1 MVIQKAIRMITKIL
15 HKKIGDTIK
24 VYCVLESNST
34 PVLEAI
40 ILDDNSLVSDID
52 TSNVEISEIFP
63 GLFFATIPLQEV
75 SSGYVLGVFGGGS
88 FCVSMEATIP
98 RVFFF
103 NANQVDLL
111 SETLGFTILDNRGSI
126 MQMGTLGSIDTN
138 FYQIVLGQGAVDADQ
153 FLVVL
158 SSYDSIS
165 INSISDANNT
175 NVPSR
180 GTILLNS
187 NVWQQIAIPVYDK
200 NIKEEFCD
208 RLAVKYNTDASNIIE
223 ICTAY
228 FGSENKFRSYIPDVT
243 SPNSSNNFPLIFTDR
258 DSFEISGVWVKM
270 KDLSSFGGT
279 LLYEW
284 GS

>member
-1 MVIQKAIRMITKIL
+1 MITKIL

-34 PVLEAI
+34 PALEAI
-40 ILDDNSLVSDID
+40 TLDDNNLVADID
-52 TSNVEISEIFP
+52 TSSVEISEIFP
-63 GLFFATIPLQEV
+63 GLFFATMSLQGV
-75 SSGYVLGVFGGGS
+75 SNGYILGTFGGGS
-88 FCVSMEATIP
+88 FCVSVEATIP

-111 SETLGFTILDNRGSI
+111 PETLGFTIVDNGGGVI
-126 MQMGTLGSIDTN
+126 QTGTLGSINTN
-138 FYQIVLGQGAVDADQ
+138 FYQITLNQDVVDADQ
-153 FLVVL
+153 FSVML
-158 SSYDSIS
+158 SNYDAVS

-175 NVPSR
+175 DVPSR

-187 NVWQQIAIPVYDK
+187 NVWQQIAVPVYDK

-208 RLAVKYNTDASNIIE
+208 RLAAKYNTDASSIIE

-243 SPNSSNNFPLIFTDR
+243 SPNLSNNFPLIFTDG
-258 DSFEISGVWVKM
+258 DSFEISGIWVKM

-284 GS
+284 GN